1 MLNYIENLLKYLI
14 GIIMFLITAIILAQ
28 VTSRY
33 VFNFSF
39 SWTEELARFL
49 VVWLVFIGMPVAVR
63 NSIHLSLGVN
73 LVRILPKRIKFL
85 TNLLLDLII
94 LFSFCCIIKYG
105 YLFAIKSTTSMAMS
119 MPISLFYVYI
129 AVPVCVTLTVV
140 FIIEKIYK
148 QVKFFKED

>member
-1 MLNYIENLLKYLI
+1 MLNYIEKLLKYLI
-14 GIIMFLITAIILAQ
+14 GIIMFLITAMILAQ
-28 VTSRY
+28 VISRY

-63 NSIHLSLGVN
+63 NSIQLSLGVN
-73 LVRILPKRIKFL
+73 LLTILPKRIKFL

-94 LFSFCCIIKYG
+94 FFSFCCIIKNG

-119 MPISLFYVYI
+119 MPISLFYLYI
-129 AVPVCVTLTVV
+129 SVPVCVTLTVV

-148 QVKFFKED
+148 QIKFFKED